1 MEPIPFRNPSGE
13 AGLLFRRKRLNRVLN
28 ISVSYRVK
36 GAVVLGKP
44 RLLQDGVELHDDGL
58 RPAQR
63 RRQAG
68 QDARRKVAAP
78 FVMVDSSGSILG
90 YYTLSAYSILLGE
103 LPEPIARK
111 LPRYPLLP
119 ATLLGRLA
127 ISSTCRRRNL
137 GRFLLMDALHRSWR
151 TASEVASVGVVVEA
165 LDETAR
171 SFYLHHEF
179 VPMQDHP
186 NKLFLAMVTIE
197 RAFKAS

>member
-1 MEPIPFRNPSGE
+1 MSTAPHLG
-13 AGLLFRRKRLNRVLN
+13 
-28 ISVSYRVK
+28 YRVEPL
-36 GAVVLGKP
+36 GAAHD
-44 RLLQDGVELHDDGL
+44 RTAFHSGVSELDRYFHH
-58 RPAQR
+58 
-63 RRQAG
+63 QAG

-78 FVMVDSSGSILG
+78 FVMVDRSGSVLG

-127 ISSTCRRRNL
+127 ISSTCRGRNL
-137 GRFLLMDALHRSWR
+137 GRFLLMDALHRSWK

>member
-1 MEPIPFRNPSGE
+1 VADFE
-13 AGLLFRRKRLNRVLN
+13 
-28 ISVSYRVK
+28 YRVE
-36 GAVVLGKP
+36 ALAP
-44 RLLQDGVELHDDGL
+44 SHDRTAFHSGVPELDRYIHH
-58 RPAQR
+58 
-63 RRQAG
+63 QAG

-78 FVMVDSSGSILG
+78 FVMVDNSGSIFG

-103 LPEPIARK
+103 LPAPIAGR

-127 ISSTCRRRNL
+127 IDSACRGRNL

-151 TASEVASVGVVVEA
+151 TTSEVASVGVVVEA
-165 LDETAR
+165 LDEIAR

-179 VPMQDHP
+179 VPVQNHP

-197 RAFKAS
+197 KAFQVS